1 MMDPHRYDDMLLLEH
16 PTSKR
21 HPRMSGANRAAQFSP
36 FAALTGYEDQI
47 RDAWHER
54 CDRILLSEEEQEKI
68 GKVLQEIVKGDV
80 VSLSCFV
87 ENPGTDGS
95 GGFAEGEYKEVSGQ
109 VLRMEPESEKMRVGG
124 ADWWMDVCFGDV
136 LWIRK

>member
-21 HPRMSGANRAAQFSP
+21 HPRMSGMNRAAQFSP

-54 CDRILLSEEEQEKI
+54 CDRILLSEGEQEKI
-68 GKVLQEIVKGDV
+68 GKVLQEIAKGDV
-80 VSLSCFV
+80 VSLSYFV

-95 GGFAEGEYKEVSGQ
+95 GGFAEGEYKEISGQ
-109 VLRMEPESEKMRVGG
+109 VLRMEPASEKMRVGG
-124 ADWWMDVCFGDV
+124 ADWWMDVCFGDI
-136 LWIRK
+136 LWIKK